1 MEATP
6 MKHHRYPK
14 LHEPEVEIAAW
25 RASALE
31 GRTRNS
37 IARELGVSW
46 TAAQSCIWRGCL
58 RLRPLGDDELC
69 DALHITGGEMLARAK
84 HVLGITAERFS

>member
-1 MEATP
+1 MS
-6 MKHHRYPK
+6 KYRYPK

-37 IARELGVSW
+37 IARDLGVSW
-46 TAAQSCIWRGCL
+46 TAAQYCTWRGCK

-69 DALHITGGEMLARAK
+69 DALHITGGETLARAK
-84 HVLGITAERFS
+84 HVLGITAEQFS